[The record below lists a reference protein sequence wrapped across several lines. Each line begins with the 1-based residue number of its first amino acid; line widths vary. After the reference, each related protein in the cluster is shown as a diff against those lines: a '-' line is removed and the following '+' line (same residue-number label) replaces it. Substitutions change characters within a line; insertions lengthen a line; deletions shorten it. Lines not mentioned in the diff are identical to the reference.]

1 MSGVIS
7 PFGLGF
13 ALEASAGAAGF
24 ALQNA
29 TPTIATWTTPNDGK
43 VHRALLIASLDVTSA
58 ATGGTISITYTMPD
72 GNSHTS
78 TVFATSQT
86 AGGHI
91 AVTGVSVE
99 ANTAVSVTQSAAL
112 TAGAATLWAEIWG
125 S

>member
-7 PFGLGF
+7 PFGAGLQSQ
-13 ALEASAGAAGF
+13 ATAGASGF

-29 TPTIATWTTPNDGK
+29 TPSIATWTTPNDGK
-43 VHRALLIASLDVTSA
+43 VHRVILIASLDVTSV

-72 GNSHTS
+72 GNTHTS

-91 AVTGVSVE
+91 SVTGVSVE
-99 ANTAVSVTQSAAL
+99 ANTTVSVTQSAAL
-112 TAGAATLWAEIWG
+112 TAGAATLWAELWG
-125 S
+125 N